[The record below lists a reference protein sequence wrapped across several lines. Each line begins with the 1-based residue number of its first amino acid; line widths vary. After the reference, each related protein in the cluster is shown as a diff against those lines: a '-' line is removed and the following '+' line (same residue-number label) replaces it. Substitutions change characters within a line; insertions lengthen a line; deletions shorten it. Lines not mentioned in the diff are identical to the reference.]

1 MIGRTIVKK
10 MNPIVVEFKKRS
22 VLDTDSFYKSLQSSS
37 FLLIPFKTT

>member
-1 MIGRTIVKK
+1 MTGRTIVKK

-22 VLDTDSFYKSLQSSS
+22 VSDADSFYKSLQSSS

>member
-1 MIGRTIVKK
+1 MIGRTVVKK

-22 VLDTDSFYKSLQSSS
+22 VSDTDSFYKLLQSSS